1 MQLRFLDFW
10 EDASRTL
17 DTRAL
22 KPIRLL
28 PLPVTR
34 RD

>member
-1 MQLRFLDFW
+1 MQLRVWNFW

-17 DTRAL
+17 DARAL

-28 PLPVTR
+28 PLPVTQ
-34 RD
+34 